1 MVLGLQLG
9 SVAGGFAARGSQV
22 FEKVEEDMSGIIE
35 DRFKNYLTKGQA
47 RWESHKAEKKLKR
60 TLAKTLKSY
69 GLSVDQ
75 IGVALE
81 QGRGEEVLTH
91 LKQFDSASEALKA
104 AYGYDINNVV
114 NMGPDYEESGMTMDE
129 MLTSVTGKVSGG
141 MNLTDALSDG
151 VGPSRQNVF
160 AKFLSPDTNKIA
172 KRKMQAYETVY
183 GKGTLSQM
191 GQYATGTLETTDLPF
206 TGKINIR
213 DVLQEKKMLDAIST
227 DELPKNYNAVKKDL
241 SKYGKLALGFTEK
254 GDGLLMITP
263 EARKKIGQ
271 NAEFRYETW
280 LNNKLAEL
288 DVPSGGTITEPQMQK
303 IRGEVEG
310 WVNSLRTEQA
320 KEREEK
326 DIKGTATD
334 LLNTLQNEASSTA
347 MTAKRQQTWIEEYA
361 QALVD
366 SGRIADLETA
376 RNFTNNEFKK
386 FRNVYKLSLGSTGT
400 RQKKRSKGGYK
411 GD

>member
-1 MVLGLQLG
+1 MTLF
-9 SVAGGFAARGSQV
+9 SVIGGFAARGSQV
-22 FEKVEEDMSGIIE
+22 FEKVEEDMSNLIE
-35 DRFKNYLTKGQA
+35 KRMENYISRGQA

-81 QGRGEEVLTH
+81 QGRGEEVLSH
-91 LKQFDSASEALKA
+91 LKEFDSASPALKA

-151 VGPSRQNVF
+151 VGTSKQNVF

-191 GQYATGTLETTDLPF
+191 GQYATGTLQPTDLPF
-206 TGKINIR
+206 TGKISIR
-213 DVLQEKKMLDAIST
+213 DVIGDRKKLDAIST
-227 DELPKNYNAVKKDL
+227 DELPKNYNAVKRDL

-263 EARKKIGQ
+263 EAREKIGQ

-280 LNNKLAEL
+280 LNNQLSEL
-288 DVPSGGTITEPQMQK
+288 DVPSNGTITEPQMQK
-303 IRGEVEG
+303 IRAGVEP
-310 WVNSLRTEQA
+310 WVNSLRTEQE
-320 KEREEK
+320 KERKEK
-326 DIKGTATD
+326 DTKGNATE
-334 LLNTLQNEASSTA
+334 LLTTLQNEASATA
-347 MTAKRQQTWIEEYA
+347 MTAKRQQTWIQEYA

-366 SGRIADLETA
+366 SGQQSNLDTA
-376 RNFTNNEFKK
+376 KIFTLNK
-386 FRNVYKLSLGSTGT
+386 FNDFRKIYKESLGGTGT
-400 RQKKRSKGGYK
+400 KTKKRSQGGYK

>member
-1 MVLGLQLG
+1 MTLFSGI
-9 SVAGGFAARGSQV
+9 AGFAARGSQV
-22 FEKVEEDMSGIIE
+22 FEKVEEDMSKLMEIKLR
-35 DRFKNYLTKGQA
+35 DNLTRCQA
-47 RWESHKAEKKLKR
+47 RWETHKAEKKAKR
-60 TLAKTLKSY
+60 TLAKALKSY
-69 GLSVDQ
+69 GLNVDQ

-81 QGRGEEVLTH
+81 QGRGQEVLAH
-91 LKQFDSASEALKA
+91 LKQFDSASPALKA
-104 AYGYDINNVV
+104 AYGYDIKNVID
-114 NMGPDYEESGMTMDE
+114 MGPDYEESGMTMDE

-172 KRKMQAYETVY
+172 KRKMRAYETVY
-183 GKGTLSQM
+183 GKGTLNQM
-191 GQYATGTLETTDLPF
+191 GQYATGSLETTDLPF

-310 WVNSLRTEQA
+310 WVNSLRAEQA

-326 DIKGTATD
+326 DTKGNATD
-334 LLNTLQNEASSTA
+334 LLNTLQNEASVTA
-347 MTAKRQQTWIEEYA
+347 MTAKRQQTWLKEYA

-366 SGRIADLETA
+366 SGKIADLETA
-376 RNFTNNEFKK
+376 KIFTNTKFKEF
-386 FRNVYKLSLGSTGT
+386 RDIYKLSLGGTGAT
-400 RQKKRSKGGYK
+400 KKKRSKGGYK

>member
-1 MVLGLQLG
+1 MTLF
-9 SVAGGFAARGSQV
+9 SVVGGFAARGSQV
-22 FEKVEEDMSGIIE
+22 FEKVEEDMSNLIE
-35 DRFKNYLTKGQA
+35 KRMENYISRGQA

-81 QGRGEEVLTH
+81 QGRGEEVLSH
-91 LKQFDSASEALKA
+91 LKQFESASPALKA

-151 VGPSRQNVF
+151 VGPSKQNVF

-191 GQYATGTLETTDLPF
+191 GQYATGSLQTTDLPF
-206 TGKINIR
+206 TGKISIR

-280 LNNKLAEL
+280 LNNQLAEL
-288 DVPSGGTITEPQMQK
+288 KVPSGGTITEPQMQQ
-303 IRGEVEG
+303 IRGKVEG
-310 WVNSLRTEQA
+310 WVNTLRTDQK

-326 DIKGTATD
+326 DTKGNATE
-334 LLNTLQNEASSTA
+334 LLTTLQNEASATA
-347 MTAKRQQTWIEEYA
+347 MTAKRQQTWIQEYA

-366 SGRIADLETA
+366 SGQQSNLDTA
-376 RNFTNNEFKK
+376 KIFTLNKFKEF
-386 FRNVYKLSLGSTGT
+386 RDVYKISLGNTGAT
-400 RQKKRSKGGYK
+400 KKKRSQGGYK